1 MSYVLTIR
9 TRDTKRP
16 SRFTFSSIEV
26 GKASPTEFQIV
37 FEDRVLALDAYNEAK
52 IRRKPGDEIELMNH
66 ELIGS
71 V

>member
-1 MSYVLTIR
+1 MSYVLKIR

-26 GKASPTEFQIV
+26 GKASLTEFEIV
-37 FEDRVLALDAYNEAK
+37 FEDRESAINAYNEAK
-52 IRRKPGDEIELMNH
+52 SRRKPGDEIDLTSH
-66 ELIGS
+66 EVLGS